1 MPNLNI
7 PAFQP
12 ATDDLFVYSPQAGTA
27 PAGAT
32 TMAQIQ
38 TFMRNNSDVLKCL
51 VQRLWQ
57 PQVQY
62 AANRVVWSPNM
73 GPNLWAKVK
82 TAGTTLGTEPVWS
95 EIVGAEVTDGTVVYT
110 MEEIVPTL
118 PTVVSSVT
126 EANGLITVQF
136 TNETQKTFQLVKMV
150 NGVAPNSADG
160 NVTLPVEGVLVGDVM
175 YRAYLADGYVKANGA
190 TVSRSDYA
198 RLVSDYVEEYEQWYD
213 KDDRYTFTGTIA
225 SGSTEITAISS
236 VDILKLRKDM
246 TITGTG
252 IPANTTITTV
262 NEDSVT
268 ISAAATGSTTE
279 TISYG
284 NINNFP
290 WMYGVGDG
298 STTMVLPDYRG
309 RFIMGGDNVLT
320 IDAGLPNI
328 EGDLIGASGGGRSF
342 GYNSGLFESKDPST
356 YVGAASSGYSS
367 YCNVNFN
374 AKRANALY
382 GASETVQPPSISL
395 IPQIK
400 F

>member
-1 MPNLNI
+1 MPTNI
-7 PAFQP
+7 SIPGFTP
-12 ATDDLFVYSPQAGTA
+12 ATDDLFVYSQQGGVAQP
-27 PAGAT
+27 GAT
-32 TMAQIQ
+32 TMAQFQ
-38 TFMRNNSDVLKCL
+38 AFVRNNSDVLKCL

-62 AANRVVWSPNM
+62 TANHVVWSPNM
-73 GPNLWAKVK
+73 APNLQAKVK
-82 TAGTTLGTEPVWS
+82 TAGTTSGVEPVWS
-95 EIVGAEVTDGTVVYT
+95 EIVGAEVTDDTVVYT
-110 MEEIVPTL
+110 MEEIV

-136 TNETQKTFQLVKMV
+136 TNETQKTFQLVKTV
-150 NGVAPNSADG
+150 NGVVPNSADG

-213 KDDRYTFTGTIA
+213 KDDRYTFAGTIA

-252 IPANTTITTV
+252 IPANTTITAV

-268 ISAAATGSTTE
+268 ISAAATGRTTE

-309 RFIMGGDNVLT
+309 RFIMGGDNCRR
-320 IDAGLPNI
+320 IDAGLPNLQ
-328 EGDLIGASGGGRSF
+328 GNTLTASWTDSRNTLFYRGGSREL
-342 GYNSGLFESKDPST
+342 GYNDGE
-356 YVGAASSGYSS
+356 AA
-367 YCNVNFN
+367 NEIWFN
-374 AKRANALY
+374 ASNYNKIY
-382 GASETVQPPSISL
+382 GASDTVQPPSISL